1 MKYLKKIIWL
11 FLTLLTTFSF
21 GQNVEIKKNSIS
33 IDNTEPLKFEK
44 INFSEYSIIDKS
56 GNEIINLQFKDNGTA
71 FESDDYMTI
80 YFVNSKKIID
90 SSNTG
95 RIAGFGVKNMIKN
108 FITWLLKEKVLNSNG
123 EINDEKIDDFKIKY
137 GK

>member
-1 MKYLKKIIWL
+1 MT
-11 FLTLLTTFSF
+11 TLSYA
-21 GQNVEIKKNSIS
+21 QNVEIKKNSILV
-33 IDNTEPLKFEK
+33 DNTETLKFEK
-44 INFSEYSIIDKS
+44 INYSEYSIIDKL
-56 GNEIINLQFKDNGTA
+56 GNEIINLQFKDNGTS

-108 FITWLLKEKVLNSNG
+108 FITWLLKEKVLDSNG
-123 EINDEKIDDFKIKY
+123 EINEDKINDFKLKY